1 MSKVETL
8 EFLDQISSKVDGLI
22 KGTSRRQDK
31 DIKYL
36 SKPAPNIIEWVTGL
50 DYWGV
55 PSTFEHSRQYQILR
69 DVFNLR
75 CPICNSMK
83 PEDVDCWGK
92 SRIYLE
98 AETLLVWSEREQ
110 DFVCPRCRT
119 THREFFH
126 DGILSSY
133 NEMIVIA
140 GMRSGKSFTGAHIGG
155 YFEHFLITRG
165 MGGGRGSLQRL
176 LKQEKSEWF
185 EITFA
190 ASTATQAAQTIYAK
204 YREMRNNSPWI
215 RKYVEW
221 VKGAEKK
228 QVGTVLDKWKYRSND
243 DAILDGYLMCR
254 FNRIASD
261 SAGIAGKTRIMAS
274 IDEWARLVDTE
285 GTRSSQELYR
295 VLNQSL
301 KTIRA
306 AQELNGLPSFLGLM
320 INVTSPLAQDD
331 PAMQTYYKAESG
343 ELKKTYGWKGA
354 TWEFNPQMPRHLFDE
369 EFVKDPIA
377 AARDFGAAPPN
388 ADMPFVDDPLR
399 FWKSIDWEREPLA
412 EFEETFLADA
422 TGKKYV
428 GVDLAYCKLDQVN
441 TYYIFGD
448 AGLSWDSFG
457 LVCAHPEW
465 VSATD
470 LDFEGEDGEEGE
482 QRRLLLNS
490 TGRGRVQPFTP
501 FDVVMAEDMGTFM
514 GSGMSAGADLP
525 MILSAQDSQ
534 RRMLEASSATPA
546 GNISYDHRGE
556 MLATV
561 VDFVVRIVP
570 TNDRDIWFNSVVN
583 VVEQL
588 RKKIRVVS
596 IAFDRWNSESTIQQI
611 RTMGIMAT
619 KVTLKPEHF
628 MGFLRMTY
636 NGRVGLL
643 APRTED
649 MVGLTDKGS
658 LVVGT
663 SQEQMEG
670 RSVALVELLKLSRTP
685 DLRKFHN
692 AHKGKVRGR
701 DSDDLARCLIGVHHL
716 VQNSIVDELA
726 ETKRRRAVKKFQVA
740 TDTSMSGL
748 TFKGPANW

>member
-1 MSKVETL
+1 MSNH
-8 EFLDQISSKVDGLI
+8 EFIDRMTSRIDGVI
-22 KGTSRRQDK
+22 KGKSRER
-31 DIKYL
+31 DIDVEYL
-36 SKPAPNIIEWVTGL
+36 RRPAPNIIEWITGI
-50 DYWGV
+50 DYWNV
-55 PSTFEHSRQYQILR
+55 PSTFDHSRQYQILR

-83 PEDVDCWGK
+83 PEDIDCWGK
-92 SRIYLE
+92 SRLYLE
-98 AETLLVWSEREQ
+98 SETLLVWNESEQ
-110 DFVCPRCRT
+110 DFVCPRCRST
-119 THREFFH
+119 QREFYE
-126 DGILSSY
+126 DAILLPY

-165 MGGGRGSLQRL
+165 VDSRGALQRL
-176 LKQEKSEWF
+176 LKQERSEWF
-185 EITFA
+185 EVTFA

-215 RKYVEW
+215 RKYMEW
-221 VKGAEKK
+221 VRAEEKK
-228 QVGTVLDKWKYRSND
+228 QIGNAVDKWKYRIND

-285 GTRSSQELYR
+285 GTRSAQELYR

-301 KTIRA
+301 KTVRA
-306 AQELNGLPSFLGLM
+306 SQELNHLPSFLGLM

-331 PAMQTYYKAESG
+331 PAMQTYYKAEAG

-354 TWEFNPQMPRHLFDE
+354 TWEFNPHMPRHLFDE
-369 EFVKDPIA
+369 EYVKDPIA
-377 AARDFGAAPPN
+377 AERDFGASPPN
-388 ADMPFVDDPLR
+388 ADMPYVDDPLR
-399 FWKSIDWEREPLA
+399 FWKSIDWEREPIATFA
-412 EFEETFLADA
+412 ETYLNDA
-422 TGKKYV
+422 TGKQYV
-428 GVDLAYCKLDQVN
+428 GIDLDRCQLDQVN

-448 AGLSWDSFG
+448 AGLSWDSFA

-465 VSATD
+465 ISAED
-470 LDFEGEDGEEGE
+470 LEEEGDE
-482 QRRLLLNS
+482 DENGDRKLS
-490 TGRGRVQPFTP
+490 KIGTGRGRIEPVTP
-501 FDVVMAEDMGTFM
+501 FDVVLAEDMGTYL
-514 GSGMSAGADLP
+514 GSGMAVAADAP
-525 MILSAQDSQ
+525 MIISSQQEQ
-534 RRMLEASSATPA
+534 RRMMRAFSAMPS
-546 GNISYDHRGE
+546 GNIPYDHRGE
-556 MLATV
+556 MMATV
-561 VDFVVRIVP
+561 IDFAVRIVP
-570 TNDRDIWFNSVVN
+570 TNERDIWFNSVVN
-583 VVEQL
+583 VIEQL
-588 RKKIRVVS
+588 RKKIRIAS

-636 NGRVGLL
+636 NGRVSLL
-643 APRTED
+643 APRTDD
-649 MVGLTDKGS
+649 MVGLSDKGS

-663 SQEQMEG
+663 PQEQMEG

-692 AHKGKVRGR
+692 PNKGKMRGR
-701 DSDDLARCLIGVHHL
+701 DSDDLARCYIGVHQL

-726 ETKRRRAVKKFQVA
+726 ETKKRRAVRKRQVA
-740 TDTSMSGL
+740 TDTSMVGMN
-748 TFKGPANW
+748 FRGPANW